1 MFLKDRA
8 EHLAAT
14 RDGVT
19 KAVALRQL
27 IAAERS
33 SSIFKRLGIWLK
45 GKEYVTMDRILV
57 PDDPENLT
65 DTTWS
70 SIIEA
75 QAVVRTH
82 KH

>member
-1 MFLKDRA
+1 MTRESAINTARAQIQNAYGVLRQVQQNASKIRETFLEDRA

-33 SSIFKRLGIWLK
+33 SSIFK
-45 GKEYVTMDRILV
+45 
-57 PDDPENLT
+57 
-65 DTTWS
+65 
-70 SIIEA
+70 
-75 QAVVRTH
+75 
-82 KH
+82 